1 MATTKTTSR
10 KLTIDEEMKVWEE
23 RANDEFGQ
31 TLNEINKKAFG
42 EWFNEDDENGTISTP
57 ISHYI
62 TAYALDGDRK
72 YTARMVLSVIE
83 EYDMMEDINGLADKL
98 NKLAAKI

>member
-1 MATTKTTSR
+1 MATTKTISK

-42 EWFNEDDENGTISTP
+42 EWFNEDDEEGIISTP

-98 NKLAAKI
+98 NKLAA